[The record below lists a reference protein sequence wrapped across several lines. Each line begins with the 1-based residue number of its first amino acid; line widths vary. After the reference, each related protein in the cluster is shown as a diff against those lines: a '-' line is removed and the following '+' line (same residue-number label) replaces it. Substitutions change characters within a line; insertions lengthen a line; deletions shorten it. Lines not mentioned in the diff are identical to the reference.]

1 MVTCANGHGN
11 QVPGST
17 CTVCGLALPAPGMQV
32 WGAPAPTPPVS
43 TAASAPPRMPHA
55 SDAPSGY
62 AAPSSYAYAA
72 TGYTA
77 TPAAAQAAPP
87 RRGRTW
93 IVVGAIIAAF
103 VIAGGVTYLVI
114 TKPVPDV
121 VGMQPGAALAELGK
135 AGFSDVTTVEEFSDD
150 VPRGDVVSQD
160 PGPGS
165 RARSGQAVSL
175 VVSRGEA
182 KEVPPLVGETVASA
196 TRAVTG
202 LELEVV
208 TSSEPSDT
216 VPEGGI
222 IAQEPSPGQVLEE
235 GDVVALVVSSG
246 PPYTTVTV
254 TLDLFTVVLDDNFT
268 DCADAMSILQLFF
281 RSSAIVD
288 GQGNTLSTL
297 SGTWQEVPGNGY
309 LFPCE
314 ATGTF
319 PRTPTTESMYRFFMD
334 PSDRS
339 GGGVSY
345 TRSELEAKG
354 WRITLG

>member
-1 MVTCANGHGN
+1 M
-11 QVPGST
+11 
-17 CTVCGLALPAPGMQV
+17 
-32 WGAPAPTPPVS
+32 
-43 TAASAPPRMPHA
+43 
-55 SDAPSGY
+55 
-62 AAPSSYAYAA
+62 
-72 TGYTA
+72 
-77 TPAAAQAAPP
+77 
-87 RRGRTW
+87 
-93 IVVGAIIAAF
+93 
-103 VIAGGVTYLVI
+103 VI

-121 VGMQPGAALAELGK
+121 VGLQPGPARAELGN
-135 AGFSDVTTVEEFSDD
+135 AGFTDVNTTDEFSDT
-150 VPRGDVVSQD
+150 VPRGDIVSQD

-165 RARSGQAVSL
+165 RARTGQAVSL
-175 VVSRGEA
+175 VVSKGEA
-182 KEVPPLVGETVASA
+182 KEVPQLVGETVTSA

-216 VPEGGI
+216 VPEGGVM
-222 IAQEPSPGQVLEE
+222 AQDPSPGQVLEE
-235 GDVVALVVSSG
+235 GDVVTLVVSSG

-254 TLDLFTVVLDDNFT
+254 TLDLFSVVLDTNFT
-268 DCADAMSILQLFF
+268 DCSDAMTILQLFF
-281 RSSAIVD
+281 RDSAIVD
-288 GQGNTLSTL
+288 GQGSTLSTL
-297 SGTWQEVPGNGY
+297 AGTWEEAPGNGY

-319 PRTPTTESMYRFFMD
+319 PRTPTTESTYRFFMD

>member
-1 MVTCANGHGN
+1 MVTCANGHTN
-11 QVPGST
+11 QMPGST
-17 CTVCGLALPAPGMQV
+17 CTACGLALPAPGMQV
-32 WGAPAPTPPVS
+32 WGAPSP
-43 TAASAPPRMPHA
+43 SAPAESRP
-55 SDAPSGY
+55 
-62 AAPSSYAYAA
+62 AAPASRPYPSDTASGFAAPPAYGSPAA
-72 TGYTA
+72 
-77 TPAAAQAAPP
+77 PAAAPAVTP

-93 IVVGAIIAAF
+93 IIAGAIVAAF
-103 VIAGGVTYLVI
+103 LIAGGVTYLVI
-114 TKPVPDV
+114 TKPMPDV
-121 VGMQPGAALAELGK
+121 VGLQPGPARAELGN
-135 AGFSDVTTVEEFSDD
+135 AGFTDVTTTDEFSDT

-175 VVSRGEA
+175 VVSRGEP
-182 KEVPPLVGETVASA
+182 KEVPQLVGETLTFA

-202 LELEVV
+202 LDLEVV

-222 IAQEPSPGQVLEE
+222 MAQDPSPGQVLEE
-235 GDVVALVVSSG
+235 GDVVTLVVSSG

-254 TLDLFTVVLDDNFT
+254 TLDLFSVVLDTNFT
-268 DCADAMSILQLFF
+268 DCSDAMTILQLFF
-281 RSSAIVD
+281 RDSAIVD
-288 GQGNTLSTL
+288 GQGSILSTL
-297 SGTWQEVPGNGY
+297 AGTWEEVPGNGY

-319 PRTPTTESMYRFFMD
+319 PRTPTTESTYRFFMD

-339 GGGVSY
+339 GGGASY